1 MVVILIL
8 LTVLAFITVELILKR
23 REKLREATES
33 LELGEPARIFP
44 YRAAHELPG
53 GLFFHSGHTWAKL
66 EPSGTVQVGLD
77 GFARE
82 VLGRVDR
89 FELPATGVKVRQGE
103 PAFAA
108 LQSGKRIEFVSPV
121 DGVVCAVNDQINS
134 DPQGAKKE
142 PYEKGW
148 AVAVRPFNIVQNLK
162 KLRIGAE
169 ASAWLEKEVRSF
181 AEFLSLHRAV
191 PKEVGVTLPDG
202 GTHAEGILE
211 TMDGEILQIAIRKF
225 FR

>member
-1 MVVILIL
+1 MVVLLFILTIL
-8 LTVLAFITVELILKR
+8 GCIAVDLYLRR
-23 REKLREATES
+23 RERRRAAAASPALR
-33 LELGEPARIFP
+33 EPARLLP
-44 YRAAHELPG
+44 DWACELPG
-53 GLFFHSGHTWAKL
+53 GLFFHGGHTWAKI
-66 EPSGTVQVGLD
+66 ESSGSVQVGLD
-77 GFARE
+77 GFARGI
-82 VLGRVDR
+82 LGRVDR
-89 FELPATGVKVRQGE
+89 YELPAKGAKLRQGE

-108 LQSGKRIEFVSPV
+108 FQSGKRIDFVSPV